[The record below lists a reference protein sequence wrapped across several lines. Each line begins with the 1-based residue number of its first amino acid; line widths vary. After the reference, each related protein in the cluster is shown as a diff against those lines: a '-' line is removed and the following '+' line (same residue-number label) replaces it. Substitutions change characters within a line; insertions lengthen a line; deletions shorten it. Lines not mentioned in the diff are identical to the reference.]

1 VSTLVIYALFR
12 VDAGPAAAAAVVAA
26 AAADEKNK
34 ECIVYVIN
42 RSITTMPSGL
52 PAPSPSTAPSSAR
65 AYEYSPRANGYPSRP
80 ALPSED
86 LI

>member
-1 VSTLVIYALFR
+1 M
-12 VDAGPAAAAAVVAA
+12 DAGPAEAAVAAVMVAAAA

-34 ECIVYVIN
+34 KCIVYVIN

-52 PAPSPSTAPSSAR
+52 PAPSPFTAPSSAR
-65 AYEYSPRANGYPSRP
+65 AYEYSPRANEYPSRP